1 MTTGCPVPPLCV
13 RPPAPLRQEAPK
25 LRCRSR
31 FDARPAAR
39 QRPSMDSTPTLPPA
53 APLSNDA
60 KMWAMLCHLSALSGF
75 IVPFGSLIGPLIIWQ
90 LKKNEFPIVDDQG
103 KEALNFQIT
112 TLIAAIVSGILIF
125 VAIGFVL
132 LIAVVIASLVLT
144 IIAAIKA
151 NNGETYRYPFA
162 LRLIK

>member
-1 MTTGCPVPPLCV
+1 
-13 RPPAPLRQEAPK
+13 
-25 LRCRSR
+25 
-31 FDARPAAR
+31 
-39 QRPSMDSTPTLPPA
+39 
-53 APLSNDA
+53 
-60 KMWAMLCHLSALSGF
+60 MWATLCHLSALSGF

-125 VAIGFVL
+125 VAIGIVL
-132 LIAVVIASLVLT
+132 LIVVAIASLVLT